1 MYKRL
6 NELNFVIGLFFLLA
20 AVILV
25 IDYFFGHYSDEIINL
40 YTGVIF
46 FVFGAVMMVVRGK
59 EDSDA

>member
-25 IDYFFGHYSDEIINL
+25 VDYFFSNYSDETINL
-40 YTGVIF
+40 YTGAVF
-46 FVFGAVMMVVRGK
+46 FVFGAAMMILKGK
-59 EDSDA
+59 ESEET